1 MIKCNCRWNTAA
13 ANSLPSCMRSCFMAL
28 YTITNE
34 IADMA
39 EKEHGLSLVNH
50 LKKAVCYQIA
60 FSYTSQMDLHKQ
72 YSI

>member
-1 MIKCNCRWNTAA
+1 
-13 ANSLPSCMRSCFMAL
+13 MAL